1 MLHKFKTP
9 LIVAFV
15 SIVTVYT
22 GVKILSY
29 FTHSD
34 LPEINLYGLQKDGYY
49 AGVVECNVVSENSY
63 KVDLISVFLDG
74 KEIDLKSN
82 KNIGRK
88 SIKLPFVVDTQNLD
102 DGKHVLDIEI
112 VDGSYNKNK
121 NEERFDF
128 YVDNVPLK
136 AAFLQQEYKVE
147 QGRTI
152 HAKIQSNKKLSNAK
166 IQFLEQSYDFY
177 PESEYSKIYECFI
190 PLDCEQNSGEYIL
203 DVQLQDFVENKVKL
217 VGKATIKASHFPKQ
231 KGFSVAQGKLEE
243 EKEIS
248 MSNKILEEALEKWLE
263 DSPDKKLWS
272 GNFEL
277 PIDLKRVSTPFGEI
291 RVTSEKGRY
300 LHKAVDIL
308 DSPRSVVWS
317 SQAGRIIIK
326 DRFLLTGNTVVVDH
340 GIGIFT
346 IYCHLED
353 FAAVEVGDLIKKGN
367 PIGRLGMTGYANG
380 YHLHWELRV
389 NNVAV
394 DPFQWTKKTF

>member
-1 MLHKFKTP
+1 MLHKFKIP
-9 LIVAFV
+9 LIVGFV
-15 SIVTVYT
+15 SVVTIFT
-22 GVKILSY
+22 GVKILNY

-49 AGVVECNVVSENSY
+49 AGTVECNIVSDNSY
-63 KVDLISVFLDG
+63 KVNLVSVLLDG
-74 KEIDLKSN
+74 KKIDVQNS
-82 KNIGRK
+82 KNIGKK
-88 SIKLPFVVDTQNLD
+88 SVKLPFVIDTHDLD
-102 DGKHVLDIEI
+102 DGKHVLDVEM

-136 AAFLQQEYKVE
+136 AAFLQQEYKLE

-177 PESEYSKIYECFI
+177 PESEYSKVYECFI
-190 PLDCEQNSGEYIL
+190 PLDCEISTGEYIL
-203 DVQLQDFVENKVKL
+203 NVQLQDFVKNQVKL
-217 VGKATIKASHFPKQ
+217 TGKATIRAGHFPKQ
-231 KGFSVAQGKLEE
+231 RGFSVAQGKLEE

-248 MSNKILEEALEKWLE
+248 MSNRILEEALEKWLE
-263 DSPDKKLWS
+263 DSPNKKLWS

-308 DSPRSVVWS
+308 NFPKSVVWA

-340 GIGIFT
+340 GVGVIT
-346 IYCHLED
+346 MYCHLED
-353 FAAVEVGDLIKKGN
+353 FSQVEVGDFVKKGN
-367 PIGRLGMTGYANG
+367 PVGRLGMTGYANG

-394 DPFQWTKKTF
+394 DPFQWTSKTF